1 MTLKGFF
8 KMVILNKTRTLT
20 SKNSKN
26 KIATSVNQIDLS
38 RSLNYELDS
47 KKKLNPNPLFIQFLG
62 FKKGKIMHI
71 DDAFFDFFE

>member
-1 MTLKGFF
+1 MLFLTF
-8 KMVILNKTRTLT
+8 LNKMDTLAIDI
-20 SKNSKN
+20 SRN

-38 RSLNYELDS
+38 RSLNSELDS

>member
-1 MTLKGFF
+1 MLFLTF
-8 KMVILNKTRTLT
+8 LNKMDTLAIDI
-20 SKNSKN
+20 SRN

-38 RSLNYELDS
+38 RSLNSELDS

-71 DDAFFDFFE
+71 DDAFFE